1 MLSLCIQVLHEI
13 YSIPHSHSQK
23 GNKLQSKLVST
34 IKQLGNEIETQDD
47 KLAQNEKQLSKQ
59 TIEWEAVRKRGAIT
73 RARAMLVRD
82 EAKKLE
88 KERKQLQREAKRM
101 ETEICALKEMQNLR
115 AQNLDKSM
123 QEKEE
128 LQDIIAEKESE
139 LRATYAKLEE
149 KERELQECKREV
161 ERVGRRLEEVDR
173 EVGEKNGRIR
183 EMERERAELRADL
196 QSERRRVDM
205 LLEKAT
211 SCFSPQTDKVRYS
224 YFL

>member
-1 MLSLCIQVLHEI
+1 MLSLCIQLLHEI
-13 YSIPHSHSQK
+13 HSIPHSHSQK

-47 KLAQNEKQLSKQ
+47 KLAQNEKQLSKL
-59 TIEWEAVRKRGAIT
+59 TIEWEAVRKRGAST

-88 KERKQLQREAKRM
+88 KERKQLQYEAKRM
-101 ETEICALKEMQNLR
+101 ETEIRALKEMQNLHT
-115 AQNLDKSM
+115 QNLDKSK

-139 LRATYAKLEE
+139 LRAAYAKLEE

-183 EMERERAELRADL
+183 ELERERAELHADL

-211 SCFSPQTDKVRYS
+211 SCSSPRTDKVRYS